1 MPDVKQIAHII
12 HEATE
17 EVKEQKIVGE
27 KNGKP
32 IAEGYLQTEL
42 NDKNRNG
49 RIYGTTGIKKEVEGD
64 RIQKE
69 LIPTGNMKGH
79 DGHPTDPSM
88 AVQQTIDPKLCSVKY
103 LAIWMEGDNVKS
115 RYTPTN
121 TIYGKALAEDLRDG
135 ELPSFSLRA
144 VGAVVN
150 KNGGVYVEDVK
161 VITWDR
167 VYFPSHRKAYTTKL
181 LTEAG
186 MSLEEATAISDLY
199 NHESNGILLPITT
212 DDMRKYIKQESANIH
227 MIIESF
233 DVFFDSMTLIEN
245 GRSVQIVT
253 KDGEVIIVALENYV
267 KDQIMGYCSKQ

>member
-1 MPDVKQIAHII
+1 MSDAKQIAHVI

-17 EVKEQKIVGE
+17 EVKEHKIVGE

-32 IAEGYLQTEL
+32 IAEGYLQTDL
-42 NDKNRNG
+42 NDQNRNG
-49 RIYGTTGIKKEVEGD
+49 RTYGTTNIKKEVEGD

-79 DGHPTDPSM
+79 DGHPSDPSM

-103 LAIWMEGDNVKS
+103 LDIHMEGDNVHAK
-115 RYTPTN
+115 YTPTN

-144 VGAVVN
+144 VGTIVTR
-150 KNGGVYVEDVK
+150 NGRVYVENVK
-161 VITWDR
+161 IVTWDR
-167 VYFPSHRKAYTTKL
+167 VYFPSHKRAYTTKV

-186 MSLEEATAISDLY
+186 MPLQEAEKISDLY
-199 NHESNGILLPITT
+199 NHNSNGILLPITT
-212 DDMRKYIKQESANIH
+212 EDMRKYIKQESANIH
-227 MIIESF
+227 MIIETF

-245 GRSVQIVT
+245 GGAVQIVT
-253 KDGEVIIVALENYV
+253 KSGEVMIVTLENYV
-267 KDQIMGYCSKQ
+267 RDQIMGYCSKQ